1 MIRMLRPAA
10 AALILAASAN
20 LASAAPLVIAHR
32 GASGLRPEHTL
43 ASYKLAIEQGADFV
57 ETDLVM
63 TRDHVLVARH
73 ENEIGGTTDVARHPE
88 FASRRTTK
96 TVDGQAITGWFVEDF
111 TLAELK
117 TLRARERLPEL
128 RPGNTRYDGQ
138 ETVPTLQ
145 EYLDLIHSEE
155 RTRKRRIGIY
165 VETKHP
171 TYFRGIGLPLEEALA
186 ATLKR
191 NGYARRSD
199 AAFIESFEVD
209 NLRRL
214 RTLTKVR
221 LVQLTDE
228 EGGPADHAAPSYAAM
243 LTPAGLKTIKGYA
256 DAIGPAKSSILPRG
270 SDGASLAPTS
280 LVADAHRAG
289 LLVHPW
295 TFRSENEFLPL
306 QLRDG
311 TDPARHGDAAAEYR
325 LFAAQGVDGV
335 FSDYPGEAASALRGP
350 EAAGRP

>member
-1 MIRMLRPAA
+1 MLRHIAIALVVAA
-10 AALILAASAN
+10 GANAAG
-20 LASAAPLVIAHR
+20 AAPLVVAHR

-43 ASYKLAIEQGADFV
+43 ASYRLAIEQGADFV

-63 TRDHVLVARH
+63 TRDHMLVARH
-73 ENEIGGTTDVARHPE
+73 ENEIGGTTDVGRHPE

-96 TVDGQAITGWFVEDF
+96 TVDGQPITGWFVEDF

-117 TLRARERLPEL
+117 TLRARERLPDL

-145 EYLDLIHSEE
+145 EYLDLIRSEE
-155 RTRKRRIGIY
+155 RRRKRRIGIY
-165 VETKHP
+165 LETKHP

-186 ATLKR
+186 ETLKR

-199 AAFIESFEVD
+199 PAFIESFEVD

-214 RTLTKVR
+214 RKLTGLR

-228 EGGPADHAAPSYAAM
+228 EGAPADKAAFSYAAM
-243 LTPAGLKTIKGYA
+243 LTPAGLKTIRTYA
-256 DAIGPAKSSILPRG
+256 DAIGPAKSSIIPRG
-270 SDGASLAPTS
+270 PDGASLAPTR

-306 QLRDG
+306 QLRTG
-311 TDPARHGDAAAEYR
+311 TDPATRGDAAAEYR
-325 LFAAQGVDGV
+325 LFLGQGVDGL
-335 FSDYPGEAASALRGP
+335 FSDYPGEAVNAVKVR
-350 EAAGRP
+350 EAAPRP